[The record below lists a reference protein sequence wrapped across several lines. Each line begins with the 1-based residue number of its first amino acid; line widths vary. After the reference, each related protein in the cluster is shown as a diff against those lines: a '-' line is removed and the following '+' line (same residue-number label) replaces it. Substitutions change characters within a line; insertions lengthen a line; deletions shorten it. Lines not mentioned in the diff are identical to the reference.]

1 MICINVR
8 YKFQFDFSLIYIN
21 KLYSDVTIEKKLIS
35 KNTDANDLKATYTK
49 LIFCITRGT

>member
-1 MICINVR
+1 MCATN
-8 YKFQFDFSLIYIN
+8 FNLIFIN

-35 KNTDANDLKATYTK
+35 KNTDTNDLKTTYTK